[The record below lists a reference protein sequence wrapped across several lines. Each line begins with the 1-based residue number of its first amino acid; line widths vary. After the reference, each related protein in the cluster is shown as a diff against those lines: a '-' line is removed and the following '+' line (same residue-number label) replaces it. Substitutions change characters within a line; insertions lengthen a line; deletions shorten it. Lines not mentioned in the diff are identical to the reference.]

1 MSITPE
7 SETKMIEEL
16 VNADSKKDVLMAST
30 KLRAAALLIKPSDER
45 PVTGS

>member
-7 SETKMIEEL
+7 SETQMIEEL

-30 KLRAAALLIKPSDER
+30 KLRAASLLTKPSDER
-45 PVTGS
+45 PGTGN